1 MGAARRAIADHNDG
15 PDYEDNSNPN
25 DDCELNCEG

>member
-1 MGAARRAIADHNDG
+1 MGAARRALADHNAG
-15 PDYEDNSNPN
+15 PDYEDNLNPN